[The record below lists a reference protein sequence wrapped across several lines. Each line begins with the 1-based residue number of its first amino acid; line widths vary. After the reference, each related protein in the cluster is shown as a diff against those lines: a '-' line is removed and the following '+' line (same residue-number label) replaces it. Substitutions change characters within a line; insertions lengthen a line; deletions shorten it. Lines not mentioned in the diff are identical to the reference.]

1 MKPMSDRYQT
11 CPYRFQ
17 HGLPEI
23 IRAFKSFS
31 ARRIKGKR
39 RINAMRRSP
48 GVAIWQRNYF
58 EHTIRNEAELN
69 CIHEYICYNPT
80 QWETDQENPGWG

>member
-1 MKPMSDRYQT
+1 M
-11 CPYRFQ
+11 
-17 HGLPEI
+17 
-23 IRAFKSFS
+23 
-31 ARRIKGKR
+31 R